1 MHPGAR
7 LCSQRELQQ
16 TTLLREMNFDLV
28 VEKRITPQFR
38 PPKDHLNCDP
48 SLELE
53 EMIVEAKPLHK
64 KKKRLAKQ
72 RSIQRDTDIETTF
85 IKEFLVYNR
94 YKEVHRR
101 EMERKE
107 MDWEQELATAMANS
121 EVNAVGQGSLKTVQ
135 EDNTG
140 EVAPTMIAGTR
151 ELNAADVDVG
161 EQEEEEDAWDGTPIM
176 RVIEADSNAVAGC
189 TSGVGIGTSNNSR
202 GGGTL
207 IDFIDR
213 TPSPKPSA

>member
-1 MHPGAR
+1 MALANTPFLPFPSQLLNVHPGAR

-16 TTLLREMNFDLV
+16 TSLLRDMNFEQVLA
-28 VEKRITPQFR
+28 KRVTPQFR

-72 RSIQRDTDIETTF
+72 RSIQRDTDMEPTF
-85 IKEFLVYNR
+85 IKEFMVYNR

-107 MDWEQELATAMANS
+107 LDWEQELETAMANS
-121 EVNAVGQGSLKTVQ
+121 EVSGSLRTVQ
-135 EDNTG
+135 EDSSSGSKGRG
-140 EVAPTMIAGTR
+140 ERVEKR
-151 ELNAADVDVG
+151 DG
-161 EQEEEEDAWDGTPIM
+161 EQEGNAEGPI
-176 RVIEADSNAVAGC
+176 RGVLAVDDCEGSGC
-189 TSGVGIGTSNNSR
+189 TSGGHGGSR
-202 GGGTL
+202 GGTL

-213 TPSPKPSA
+213 TPSPRPST

>member
-7 LCSQRELQQ
+7 ISSQRELQQ
-16 TTLLREMNFDLV
+16 TALIREINFDDVLG
-28 VEKRITPQFR
+28 KRMTPPFR

-72 RSIQRDTDIETTF
+72 RSIQRETDIESSL
-85 IKEFLVYNR
+85 IKEFIVYNR

-101 EMERKE
+101 EMEQKE
-107 MDWEQELATAMANS
+107 LDWEQELAIAMANS
-121 EVNAVGQGSLKTVQ
+121 EVSTGVTGGGGNNNLGTVE
-135 EDNTG
+135 EDTAEAKSPAEECG
-140 EVAPTMIAGTR
+140 EAPTVRVSPDKDQSGSSCDGRGAAAGGAPTTG
-151 ELNAADVDVG
+151 N
-161 EQEEEEDAWDGTPIM
+161 
-176 RVIEADSNAVAGC
+176 
-189 TSGVGIGTSNNSR
+189 
-202 GGGTL
+202 GGGGGVAL

-213 TPSPKPSA
+213 TPSPKPSASA